1 MTKIMRILCL
11 GGDSNRWRT
20 LTDSLANAS
29 LPTIEHQFSGQYL
42 ELPENVVAYDPHL
55 VFLDLDGAKAPE
67 WSHAFS
73 VNEKLQGKPLV
84 VFSSGNPPD
93 ALLSLFDQND
103 LGAVVEPDLDSN
115 SLGAVVSQLMDR
127 SRLVNKLIKNAM
139 FDPLT
144 SLPGNDLFTDRLQT
158 AVHRVGR
165 LGFGFGLAYCD
176 IDDMASIN
184 KQYGYDI
191 GDQIFRQIAV
201 RFRERMRKSDTTA
214 RLGGD
219 LFALIFE
226 NVIYENTLNR
236 LAEKVHGAISEPYK
250 VVSDERGEEFEV
262 PLRFSFGMCLFPQH
276 LTEPDLLLPAVEL
289 ALREAKRRGGHQA
302 VIFDPDNHGDEIK
315 GFFEPA

>member
-11 GGDSNRWRT
+11 GGDSERWCS
-20 LTDSLANAS
+20 LTDSLTGSS
-29 LPTIEHQFSGQYL
+29 LPSIEHRHSARFESL
-42 ELPENVVAYDPHL
+42 SESVAAYDPHL
-55 VFLDLDGAKAPE
+55 VFLDLNGAASPE

-84 VFSSGNPPD
+84 VFASANPPG
-93 ALLSLFDQND
+93 ALMSLFDQND
-103 LGAVVEPDLDSN
+103 LGAVVEPDLDAN
-115 SLGAVVSQLMDR
+115 SLGAVISQLMDR

-144 SLPGNDLFTDRLQT
+144 SLPGHDLFQDRLRT

-165 LGFGFGLAYCD
+165 LGFGFGLAFCD
-176 IDDMASIN
+176 IDGMSAVN
-184 KQYGYDI
+184 KRYGYDI
-191 GDQIFRQIAV
+191 GDQIFRQIAI

-226 NVIYENTLNR
+226 NVIYEKTLNR
-236 LAEKVHGAISEPYK
+236 LAEKIHAAISEPYK

-262 PLRFSFGMCLFPQH
+262 SLQFSFGMCLFPHH
-276 LTEPDLLLPAVEL
+276 LTEPDLLIPAVER
-289 ALREAKRRGGHQA
+289 ALKEAKTRGGHQV
-302 VIFDPDNHGDEIK
+302 VIFDPENHGDEMMAPI
-315 GFFEPA
+315 ESA